1 MNPRWSL
8 TGKKALITGATKG
21 IGRATAEE
29 LLEFGAEA
37 LIIARNAAEV
47 AGTVASWQ
55 KRGHRAFGVAAD
67 VGKAED
73 REKIFKEVERL
84 WGTLDILVNNVGTNI
99 RKRMVEYAGEEIDKI
114 LSLNLRSAFE
124 MCRLAYPF
132 LAKSGQASVVNMA
145 SVAGLLHLK
154 TGAPYAMSKAAMI
167 QLTRNLAVEWAKD
180 GIRVNAI
187 APWYIRTP
195 LAAPVLQ
202 KPEYLAAILERTP
215 MKRVGEPEEVAAL
228 AAFLCL
234 PAASYITGQCIAVDG
249 GFVINGF

>member
-8 TGKKALITGATKG
+8 TGKKALISGATKG

-37 LIIARNAAEV
+37 LIVARNAAEV
-47 AGTVASWQ
+47 AETVAAWQ
-55 KRGHRAFGVAAD
+55 KLGHRAFGVAAD

-84 WGTLDILVNNVGTNI
+84 WGKLDILVNNVGTNI
-99 RKRMVEYAGEEIDKI
+99 RKPAVQYAGEEIDKI

-132 LAKSGQASVVNMA
+132 LAQSGQGSIVNMA

-195 LAAPVLQ
+195 LAEAVLQ

-228 AAFLCL
+228 ATFLCL

-249 GFVINGF
+249 GFVVNGF